1 VKSRSVF
8 LITVVLAV
16 LASVSVAQHTAVV
29 TIEAKDITGAVVW
42 GTDVSVVAKSQEQTI
57 SKVARTDMKGT
68 VWLDLQ
74 PGTYDLTVKAKAFR
88 AVTKRVVIT
97 GTNHQ
102 TFAFVLQVG
111 GCPPG
116 PCVVVTSQEAHVRD
130 HCAAAEPITPNL
142 HVSRFAQVKGRV
154 LDATGAPFEHSR
166 VELRRYV
173 SELEQT
179 PLRTVTTD
187 AKGKFNLGMVAEG
200 QYRLLASPTRAF
212 HQADE
217 MWCSSVNEC
226 FLDITLQANP
236 TDMPDSQCPIR

>member
-1 VKSRSVF
+1 
-8 LITVVLAV
+8 VLAV
-16 LASVSVAQHTAVV
+16 LASMCVAQHTTVV
-29 TIEAKDITGAVVW
+29 TIEAKDVMGAVVW
-42 GTDVSVVAKSQEQTI
+42 GTDVSVVAKSQEQTV

-88 AVTKRVVIT
+88 AVTKQVVIT
-97 GTNHQ
+97 GTSRQ
-102 TFAFVLQVG
+102 TFAFALQVG

-116 PCVVVTSQEAHVRD
+116 PCVEVTSPKALAAD
-130 HCAAAEPITPNL
+130 HCAAVERITPNL
-142 HVSRFAQVKGRV
+142 HVSRSTQVKGRV

-187 AKGKFNLGMVAEG
+187 ATGKFNLGTVAEG

-217 MWCSSVNEC
+217 MWCSSVNGC